1 MSRIRLLLVD
11 DQSLFRE
18 ALRTLLALQPDFEIV
33 AEAGNGRQGI
43 EVAEATRPDVVLM
56 DLRMPVLGGVEATR
70 RIVQVLPETRVVVL
84 TTFDED
90 EEVVAAMRA
99 GAIGYLLK
107 ACSADRLFEAVRAAS
122 RGTFVLESSVG
133 EKLMRELNRRGPA
146 PERPLAAPLVDPL
159 SDREIDVLRLLA
171 SGCSNKEIGARL
183 GIAEGTVKNHMTNVL
198 GKLGVLDRTQ
208 AALRARELGLT

>member
-1 MSRIRLLLVD
+1 VSRIRLLLVD

-18 ALRTLLALQPDFEIV
+18 ALRTLLSLQPDFEIV
-33 AEAGNGRQGI
+33 AEAENGRRGI
-43 EVAEATRPDVVLM
+43 ELAEATRPDVVLM
-56 DLRMPVLGGVEATR
+56 DLRMPVLGGVGATR
-70 RIVQVLPETRVVVL
+70 AIVQALPSTRVVVL

-99 GAIGYLLK
+99 GAVGYLLK

-133 EKLMRELNRRGPA
+133 EKLMRELNRRGPV
-146 PERPLAAPLVDPL
+146 PERPVSAPLVDPL

-171 SGCSNKEIGARL
+171 SGCSNKEIGSQL